1 MAETKKSVVTQGKRK
16 TALATCKCTESNEM
30 SILVDKVPYKILSN
44 RLMLSK
50 IKEIVCV
57 VDESNL
63 KNMTFTITTRMK
75 EGVMTNKKDN
85 GDVAMAYAVR
95 MAFAKAIVA
104 YYGTYFDEWKK
115 QEIKKVLMTFDRYCL
130 VGDIRKKEPKK
141 FGGPGAR
148 ARYQKSYR

>member
-1 MAETKKSVVTQGKRK
+1 MTGTIKSVITQGKRK
-16 TALATCKCTESNEM
+16 TALATCKCSESEEM

-44 RLMLSK
+44 KLMLSK
-50 IKEIVCV
+50 IKEIICV
-57 VDESNL
+57 VDDVNL
-63 KNMTFTITTRMK
+63 KNLSFQITTKIK
-75 EGVMTNKKDN
+75 EGVVTHKKGN
-85 GDVAMAYAVR
+85 GEVALAYAVR

-104 YYGTYFDEWKK
+104 YYGTYCDEWKK
-115 QEIKKVLMTFDRYCL
+115 QEIKKVLMSFDRYCL

>member
-1 MAETKKSVVTQGKRK
+1 M
-16 TALATCKCTESNEM
+16 ATCKCVESDEM
-30 SILVDKVPYKILSN
+30 TILVDKVPYKILSN

-50 IKEIVCV
+50 IKEIICI

-63 KNMTFTITTRMK
+63 KNLSFTITTKIK
-75 EGVMTNKKDN
+75 EGVTTNKKNN
-85 GDVAMAYAVR
+85 GDVALAYAVR
-95 MAFAKAIVA
+95 MAFSKAIVA

-115 QEIKKVLMTFDRYCL
+115 QEIKKMLMAYDRYCL